1 MAIDSRVDAVEKQYP
16 EPAESPILALVPTAV
31 ELTLPHASLF
41 LKFAELI
48 KGHFSAKERQER
60 AAQLL
65 AILHDHERLLDE
77 IGKRGDALKVRVDDL
92 AEAIQIAAW
101 RDAEAFND
109 AKRNHYVS
117 IIGNA
122 VRSDAQ
128 IDDVAA
134 FIRDVEQ
141 MTERDLAV
149 LKVLNRVMNQQGDWK
164 AQGGPPVPTPPS
176 KVHPQTF
183 MQRRQEMAVAIAE
196 ALGMETNVDAAKS
209 RFNPEVGYSVC
220 ARLQG
225 FGLAHEIQVSPRE
238 VPIGD
243 YCFRPSQRGLM
254 LLKLL
259 GDDVPN
265 WEHYFPAQT
274 SVAPGS

>member
-16 EPAESPILALVPTAV
+16 EPGESPILALVPTAV
-31 ELTLPHASLF
+31 ELALPHAGIF

-48 KGHFSAKERQER
+48 KGHFSAEERKER
-60 AAQLL
+60 AGQLL
-65 AILHDHERLLDE
+65 AILHDHERLLEE

-92 AEAIQIAAW
+92 AEAIQVAAW
-101 RDAEAFND
+101 RDAEAFD
-109 AKRNHYVS
+109 DVKRKHYVR

-128 IDDVAA
+128 VADVAA
-134 FIRDVEQ
+134 FVRDVEQ
-141 MTERDLAV
+141 MTERDINV
-149 LKVLNRVMNQQGDWK
+149 LKVLNRVMNKQGDWK
-164 AQGGPPVPTPPS
+164 VQGGPPPTTPS

-183 MQRRQEMAVAIAE
+183 IQRRQEMAVAIAE

-225 FGLAHEIQVSPRE
+225 FGLAHEIQVSARE

-259 GDDVPN
+259 GEDVPN
-265 WEHYFPAQT
+265 WEHYFPAQAGV
-274 SVAPGS
+274 SSGS